1 MISEDKIDDVYR
13 LVAKFCQKYN
23 IYSEE
28 IIQDLTSRVWEK
40 LDKLYDETKSKLSTY
55 VFLCCKHFYFMDK
68 RKKLPPIISLNT
80 EVDVGCELIDTIKS
94 DWDDPLE
101 ELIHREE
108 NKKLEDVYNSC
119 SYMLKCYLN
128 GERQAEIA
136 KKMGC
141 SQSYISRLIKKE
153 LNKIRKELK

>member
-1 MISEDKIDDVYR
+1 MISEDKIDDVYK

-28 IIQDLTSRVWEK
+28 TIQDLTARVWEK

-68 RKKLPPIISLNT
+68 RKKLPTIISLHT
-80 EVDVGCELIDTIKS
+80 VVEDGCELIDTVKN
-94 DWDDPLE
+94 DWSDPLE
-101 ELIHREE
+101 ELIHQEE
-108 NKKLEDVYNSC
+108 LKKLDKIYNNC
-119 SYMLKCYLN
+119 SYVLKCYLN
-128 GERQAEIA
+128 GERQVEIA
-136 KKMGC
+136 KKIGC
-141 SQSYISRLIKKE
+141 SQSQISRRIKKE